1 MGSNYE
7 PDETENHLWST
18 DSNEEMKFR
27 LKSLRSLVFD
37 LLKTNQELRDALVNA
52 RSEVQFRKMS
62 RSQSMARRA

>member
-27 LKSLRSLVFD
+27 LKSLRSIV
-37 LLKTNQELRDALVNA
+37 
-52 RSEVQFRKMS
+52 S
-62 RSQSMARRA
+62 RASCNTCKYSLNLSSHKRY